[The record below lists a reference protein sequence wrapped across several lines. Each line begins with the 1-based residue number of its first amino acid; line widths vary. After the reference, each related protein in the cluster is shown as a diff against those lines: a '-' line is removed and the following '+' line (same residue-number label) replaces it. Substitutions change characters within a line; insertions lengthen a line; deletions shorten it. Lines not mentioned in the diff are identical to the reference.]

1 MCIRHHSDDV
11 FSKPISTLNCRPIL
25 KNIVYSCNLAVINY
39 IFILTVVFCRGSYN
53 IKWMVLLEGVDS
65 KEGEEGHQ
73 EGVAH
78 LEEGVLLGVEEG
90 EEASWVVICEGG
102 ECPSC

>member
-1 MCIRHHSDDV
+1 
-11 FSKPISTLNCRPIL
+11 
-25 KNIVYSCNLAVINY
+25 
-39 IFILTVVFCRGSYN
+39 
-53 IKWMVLLEGVDS
+53 MVLLEGVDS

-102 ECPSC
+102 ECPCC